1 MGYKKA
7 EEILPEEL
15 IQLIQQYV
23 DGQTIYIPR
32 KAEHRLEWGATT
44 QTRAELHQR
53 NQQIFRA
60 YEDGASAA
68 ELAEQ
73 YFLTEKSILRIIKQ
87 MKEQES

>member
-32 KAEHRLEWGATT
+32 KENHRLEWGATT
-44 QTRAELHQR
+44 QTRSELLLR
-53 NQQIFRA
+53 NQQMLQE
-60 YEDGASAA
+60 YESGESVT
-68 ELAEQ
+68 ELAKK

-87 MKEQES
+87 MKKQEP